1 MREIVHLQV
10 GQCGNQV
17 GTQFWETIC
26 KEHGID
32 AQGQYVGDE
41 PLQRDG
47 TQVYFTSTAGS
58 RYVPRSIMVDLEPAT
73 TDAVKN
79 SDYGRIFKPDNFVY
93 GQTGAGN
100 NFAKGYYTEGA
111 EVVDHVLDV
120 LRKEAE
126 NCENVQGL
134 QLVHS
139 LGGGTG
145 SGMGSLLISKIRELH
160 PNKIVKTYSIVPS
173 PKVSDTVVEPYNA
186 TLSINEL
193 IDNCDESFC
202 IDNEALY
209 DICFR
214 TMKIKSPAYKDM
226 NQIVSKCMSGL
237 TTGFRFPGQLNADLR
252 KLATNMV
259 PFPRLHFFMPGYA
272 PLTSMT
278 SSSYIDLTIQEL
290 AQQMFES
297 RNMMAACDPKSGL
310 YLTTAALFRGKVST
324 HAIEA
329 QMTQM
334 QMKNASYFVDW
345 IPNNVK
351 TGVSDY
357 IPKGE
362 TMSVTFICNS
372 TSIQELFKRVN
383 EQFDVMFK
391 RKAFLHWY
399 TGEGMD
405 TDQFMEADNN
415 VKQLIS
421 EYQKYQEIGIDDV
434 EYDDEYYEDVVV
446 EEEGEVEYVD
456 EEVEYADDYPEEMVA
471 Q

>member
-1 MREIVHLQV
+1 MREIVHFQV

-26 KEHGID
+26 KEHGINEN
-32 AQGQYVGDE
+32 GCYSGNE
-41 PLQRDG
+41 PLQKEG
-47 TQVYFTSTAGS
+47 THVYFTSSRGC

-73 TDAVKN
+73 LDTVKN
-79 SDYGRIFKPDNFVY
+79 SSYGKVFKPDNFVS

-111 EVVDHVLDV
+111 EVVESVLDI
-120 LRKEAE
+120 LRKESE
-126 NCENVQGL
+126 NCECIQGL
-134 QLVHS
+134 QLAHS

-145 SGMGSLLISKIRELH
+145 SGMGSLLIAKIRETC

-186 TLSINEL
+186 TLSLHEL
-193 IDNCDESFC
+193 IENCDESFC
-202 IDNEALY
+202 MDNEALY
-209 DICFR
+209 DICCR
-214 TMKIKSPAYKDM
+214 TLKIKSPAYKDM
-226 NQIVSKCMSGL
+226 NQIVAKCMSGL

-272 PLTSMT
+272 PLTSAT
-278 SSSYIDLTIQEL
+278 SSNYIDLTVPEL

-297 RNMMAACDPKSGL
+297 RNMMAACDPRSGL
-310 YLTTAALFRGKVST
+310 YMCCAALFRGKVST
-324 HAIEA
+324 HEIEK
-329 QMTQM
+329 QMTYM
-334 QMKNASYFVDW
+334 QQKNDSLFVDW

-357 IPKGE
+357 IPPGE
-362 TMSVTFICNS
+362 KMSVTFICNS

-383 EQFDVMFK
+383 EQFSAMFK

-405 TDQFMEADNN
+405 TDQFMEADDN
-415 VKQLIS
+415 VKQLID
-421 EYQKYQEIGIDDV
+421 EYQRYQEIQVDDV
-434 EYDDEYYEDVVV
+434 DDYDDEAYELDLTDA
-446 EEEGEVEYVD
+446 ENVEYEED
-456 EEVEYADDYPEEMVA
+456 EIIQDYPDELAVE
-471 Q
+471 